1 MSMNNLDLKK
11 VYYYAI
17 CLMAFFVLMWGLVD
31 VVSSSAGLLN
41 IGAASLSL
49 SAPAPDAAISPEK
62 GEALFDSYYQKKML
76 LDRFWDSLARIVV
89 AGLIF
94 AYFRITGNRLE
105 KQA

>member
-1 MSMNNLDLKK
+1 MSINNLDLKK
-11 VYYYAI
+11 VYYYVI

-41 IGAASLSL
+41 IGAVSVSL
-49 SAPAPDAAISPEK
+49 SAPAPDAALSPEK

-76 LDRFWDSLARIVV
+76 LDRLWDSLARVLV

-94 AYFRITGNRLE
+94 VYCRITVNKLE
-105 KQA
+105 QQA